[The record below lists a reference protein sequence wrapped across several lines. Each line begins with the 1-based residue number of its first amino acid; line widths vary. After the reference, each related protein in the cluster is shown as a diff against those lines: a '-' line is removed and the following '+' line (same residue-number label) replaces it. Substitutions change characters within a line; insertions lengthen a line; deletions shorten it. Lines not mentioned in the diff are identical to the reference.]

1 MAKSTE
7 DYDPAEILARVTARK
22 AAAHGSLHPF
32 VRFFSNT
39 VRAIRYNRRQHIPP
53 REFIRGLECKW
64 GRAVDP
70 ASVFWFEHHAI
81 AVDLL
86 HQIFGGK
93 LATGTPE
100 VDDRV
105 SFVFLDGMFFYTPG
119 LTRETLNS
127 KNAWWTIVDAFHKHY
142 PDAAAL
148 ILYAH
153 EVYWKGSEPS
163 TNRSCAEGTRD

>member
-86 HQIFGGK
+86 HQIFSS
-93 LATGTPE
+93 A
-100 VDDRV
+100 V
-105 SFVFLDGMFFYTPG
+105 SKKYF
-119 LTRETLNS
+119 
-127 KNAWWTIVDAFHKHY
+127 
-142 PDAAAL
+142 
-148 ILYAH
+148 
-153 EVYWKGSEPS
+153 
-163 TNRSCAEGTRD
+163 